1 MSQVLTADN
10 RLLMKCVRAFGKGHS
25 DVFTRNDAMQTD
37 ALVSRLVAHI
47 DAQSAEVARVT
58 AERDDAV
65 RRWEDAA
72 LGYDAQ
78 ANEVARLREALEGVV
93 LAGQNDPDCNLC
105 GEYLD
110 ARNLARA
117 ALAQEVKP

>member
-72 LGYDAQ
+72 FGYDAQ
-78 ANEVARLREALEGVV
+78 ANEVARLRTALRECCYMFEWCDVR
-93 LAGQNDPDCNLC
+93 
-105 GEYLD
+105 Y
-110 ARNLARA
+110 A
-117 ALAQEVKP
+117 ALAQEVKRGK